1 MFIRA
6 SPHENSTEHMSYRCA
21 KQPSATMAGGDEH
34 KDVAN
39 QGRCTLAT
47 HQPRTLCATHLSHR
61 PQGSRK
67 QIIQTQRIVS
77 TIGTIAPVRF
87 RCILADY
94 TYFCLNL
101 HTFCRKDEKL
111 DGSTIQPHQLDL
123 GKINGAACLHLSW

>member
-1 MFIRA
+1 MRA

-21 KQPSATMAGGDEH
+21 KQPSATMAGDDEH

-67 QIIQTQRIVS
+67 QITQTQRIVS

-87 RCILADY
+87 RCSTTLTFVSI
-94 TYFCLNL
+94 C
-101 HTFCRKDEKL
+101 TFCRKDEKI